1 MKISCVQNKM
11 TMGMYLP
18 VPHEG
23 VWYEHL
29 AEAEAIK
36 RALEQRP
43 HKQDYWIEDE
53 QGRLVPPSIPD

>member
-1 MKISCVQNKM
+1 MKYRVCRQDDNGHVF
-11 TMGMYLP
+11 T

-36 RALEQRP
+36 RALELRP
-43 HKQDYWIEDE
+43 HKQDYWIEDAE
-53 QGRLVPPSIPD
+53 GRAVPPSIPE